1 MRKWFKNNVGNKYPK
16 KSIELEHVE
25 TAKRIV
31 IEGYGITIIPESA
44 VKHEIAAGLLK
55 QIEISGF
62 DHSIEYYFFH
72 LKDKIFNKAA
82 ITFLRVLSN
91 MQLFSHSKNL
101 RDKLKEIE

>member
-16 KSIELEHVE
+16 KSIELEHAE

-62 DHSIEYYFFH
+62 DHSI
-72 LKDKIFNKAA
+72 D
-82 ITFLRVLSN
+82 RS
-91 MQLFSHSKNL
+91 L
-101 RDKLKEIE
+101 RDNRREASQHTEIKPFYSKIVVRPLRK